1 MSQIKITAN
10 LSSEKQSDTAPP
22 TQEMFTQACLHSQQH
37 GREVNEAVI
46 IYECNNVKFV
56 ATASEDTTVKISAVR
71 DTRAEAAWGGH
82 PIKVVQTLQSHC
94 SAVRSLSCAPLSD
107 GSRLLVSCGGK
118 EEMSCW
124 HVQNSQTGMIPE
136 CRLLSSFQRGL
147 YRPLGHAAPRR
158 STVGLSNDGKEGS
171 ELIDVRYFAVC
182 ALRIEMEDDTAE
194 NSSSNRFLIIAATSD
209 GKLLVYGFQVN
220 QSRCHVLAELQRGP
234 TVSSTVLSLA
244 VQSNSCVQHCNSNQP
259 TFVGAGTSDGY
270 VHMFDITQLCQQ
282 YRTSA
287 QQAGNTDAVIAFFAW
302 RPHLSGINCLH
313 LIDPPGPT
321 TAGNTSVL
329 VVSGGDDQALGAS
342 MLSVGTGT
350 DTAGTLISSVM
361 HQVHVD
367 NAHWAAVT
375 ATAII
380 CLESEV
386 HVVSVGCDQ
395 RLRVWK
401 LLSKSDRV
409 QPHVLSEHFVHALQV
424 ADPSTVTFTIS
435 GTGPDGTTVQL
446 LVAGMGMEAI
456 DLLI

>member
-1 MSQIKITAN
+1 
-10 LSSEKQSDTAPP
+10 
-22 TQEMFTQACLHSQQH
+22 
-37 GREVNEAVI
+37 
-46 IYECNNVKFV
+46 
-56 ATASEDTTVKISAVR
+56 
-71 DTRAEAAWGGH
+71 
-82 PIKVVQTLQSHC
+82 
-94 SAVRSLSCAPLSD
+94 
-107 GSRLLVSCGGK
+107 
-118 EEMSCW
+118 
-124 HVQNSQTGMIPE
+124 
-136 CRLLSSFQRGL
+136 
-147 YRPLGHAAPRR
+147 
-158 STVGLSNDGKEGS
+158 
-171 ELIDVRYFAVC
+171 
-182 ALRIEMEDDTAE
+182 
-194 NSSSNRFLIIAATSD
+194 
-209 GKLLVYGFQVN
+209 
-220 QSRCHVLAELQRGP
+220 
-234 TVSSTVLSLA
+234 
-244 VQSNSCVQHCNSNQP
+244 
-259 TFVGAGTSDGY
+259 
-270 VHMFDITQLCQQ
+270 MFDITQLCQQ